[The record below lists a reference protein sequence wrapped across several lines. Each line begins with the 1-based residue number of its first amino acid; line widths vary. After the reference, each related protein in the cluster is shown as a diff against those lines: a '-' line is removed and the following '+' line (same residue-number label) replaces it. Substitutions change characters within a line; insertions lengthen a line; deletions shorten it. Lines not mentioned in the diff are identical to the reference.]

1 MLVLV
6 SKTEVCIVEPTE
18 YNDKQL
24 VLLTRCR
31 TTQPR
36 NKKYCVC
43 LQTTRLCSVVVTY
56 Y

>member
-6 SKTEVCIVEPTE
+6 SKTEVCIVEQTE
-18 YNDKQL
+18 HNDKQL

-36 NKKYCVC
+36 NKK
-43 LQTTRLCSVVVTY
+43 
-56 Y
+56 